1 MEDLINRNAHL
12 VERIRKYES
21 EDRFAHTLRM
31 TELAFYA
38 IAGCCGGGREGT
50 RHAS

>member
-12 VERIRKYES
+12 VKRIRKYES

-31 TELAFYA
+31 TELAIYTPNA
-38 IAGCCGGGREGT
+38 MVSTGI
-50 RHAS
+50 